1 MQFDSFYF
9 ILYFIPAVV
18 ILYYTLGRLHV
29 NARKLV
35 FIISS
40 VAFLVIND
48 IYAVEMLFISLIVNY
63 TLAFAVRKNKK
74 LVCIPVIVNV
84 GLLIYFK
91 YTDFI
96 IDNINSFTDKAI
108 SISDI
113 ILPLGISFFTFSQI
127 AYSVAVSKGDIDQ
140 IKLLDYLAYVTY
152 FPKFLMGPIM
162 EPVDYINQLNN
173 DEIATVNWDN
183 IACGIKLF
191 SFGLFKKVI
200 LADTFAKP
208 VAWIYTQFD
217 YASSVD
223 WLLIVLFYTFE
234 IYFDFSGYSDMATG
248 VSLLFNIQLPIN
260 FDSPYKATSIRDFW
274 KRWHISLTKF
284 FTKYVYI
291 PLGGSKKG
299 IVITCTNIMIVFLVS
314 GMWHGANWTFLVWG
328 AVHGII
334 CLFDR
339 LVDYKVKI
347 NKVVEVI
354 RRVLT
359 FAAVNVLWLLFNSR
373 TVGQFVTVVTTIA
386 RHESL
391 IVSDELMNHF
401 MTTELKILGFN
412 GLASML
418 VYIIVAA
425 LICFVPQNNYRTM
438 KKIDAKTM
446 VVTWFAFIMSLI
458 SLGIESVF
466 IYNGF

>member
-1 MQFDSFYF
+1 M
-9 ILYFIPAVV
+9 
-18 ILYYTLGRLHV
+18 YYTLGRLHV

-40 VAFLVIND
+40 VAFLAIND
-48 IYAVEMLFISLIVNY
+48 IYAVEILFISLIANY

-84 GLLIYFK
+84 GLLVYFK

-96 IDNINSFTDKAI
+96 IDNINSFSGKTI

-113 ILPLGISFFTFSQI
+113 LLPLGISFFTFSQI
-127 AYSVAVSKGDIDQ
+127 AYSVAVARGDIDQ
-140 IKLLDYLAYVTY
+140 INILDYLAYVTY

-162 EPVDYINQLNN
+162 DPVDYIKQVNN
-173 DEIATVNWDN
+173 DEIAIVNWDN

-248 VSLLFNIQLPIN
+248 VSLFFNIQLPIN
-260 FDSPYKATSIRDFW
+260 FDSPYKATSVRDFW
-274 KRWHISLTKF
+274 KKWHISLTKF

-299 IVITCTNIMIVFLVS
+299 ILLTCINTMIVFLVS
-314 GMWHGANWTFLVWG
+314 GMWHGANWTFFVWG
-328 AVHGII
+328 AMHGII
-334 CLFDR
+334 SLLDR
-339 LVDYKVKI
+339 FIDYKFKI
-347 NKVVEVI
+347 NRVVEVI

-359 FAAVNVLWLLFNSR
+359 FVVVNFLWLLFNSR
-373 TVGQFVTVVTTIA
+373 TVGQFGTVMRIIA
-386 RHESL
+386 QHEN
-391 IVSDELMNHF
+391 IRVSDELMNHF
-401 MTTELKILGFN
+401 VTTELKVLGLN

-418 VYIIVAA
+418 LYVVVAA
-425 LICFVPQNNYRTM
+425 LICFVPQNNYRMM
-438 KKIDAKTM
+438 KKNDSKIMTIA
-446 VVTWFAFIMSLI
+446 WFAFIFSVI
-458 SLGIESVF
+458 SLRIESVF